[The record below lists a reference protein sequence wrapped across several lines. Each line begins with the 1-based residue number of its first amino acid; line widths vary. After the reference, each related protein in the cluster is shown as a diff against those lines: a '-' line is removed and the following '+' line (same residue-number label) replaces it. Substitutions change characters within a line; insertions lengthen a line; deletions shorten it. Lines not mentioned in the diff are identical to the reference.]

1 MVKFGKLTVKGDPA
15 HGFGLTTSTTYVR
28 LHVHDGEEFWN
39 TVGRMMTA
47 LKARGAGSDGAV
59 TFDEVTYAEGMAHV
73 LSDVLQWPLWE
84 DVVKNGELKL
94 FDGLAN

>member
-1 MVKFGKLTVKGDPA
+1 MVKFGRITVKGDPA

-28 LHVHDGEEFWN
+28 LHVHDKAELWN
-39 TVGRMMTA
+39 TVGRMMNA
-47 LKARGAGSDGAV
+47 LRARGADSDGAV
-59 TFDEVTYAEGMAHV
+59 TFEEVTYAEGMSYV

-84 DVVKNGELKL
+84 DAVKNGQLNL